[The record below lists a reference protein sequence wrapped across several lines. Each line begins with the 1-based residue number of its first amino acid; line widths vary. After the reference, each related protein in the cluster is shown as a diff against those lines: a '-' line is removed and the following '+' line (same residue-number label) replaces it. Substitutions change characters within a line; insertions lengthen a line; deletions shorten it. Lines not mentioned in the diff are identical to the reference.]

1 MSRQTLKKIFQ
12 KFEETGDLGVVRG
25 RGRKRILS
33 EIVREVAFD
42 IVERI
47 RFSISASNARAVLR
61 DLSQSKVVFIQDKI
75 CATAKRSRSKK
86 RHNFATNFLARIS
99 VNNEWPWNTFWSDE
113 AHFTLDGAV
122 NCQNCRI

>member
-61 DLSQSKVVFIQDKI
+61 DLSQSKVVFIQDKL
-75 CATAKRSRSKK
+75 CEAAKPSRIKK
-86 RHNFATNFLARIS
+86 TS
-99 VNNEWPWNTFWSDE
+99 
-113 AHFTLDGAV
+113 
-122 NCQNCRI
+122 